1 MSDFVCN
8 RTITR
13 LRRRTALAVVLTA
26 GIGAVAVYSIGWLGG
41 YRINL
46 TPSEPLGLWHIV
58 PLDRP
63 AVVGDVVFICP
74 PVTATMREARE
85 RGYLRRGRC
94 PAGYAPLIKTIAG
107 VAGQDVEVRADVR
120 IARHAVPRSSV
131 SMVDGKGRPLA
142 RFNGGVIQ
150 TGHVFVHST
159 FIGSFDSRYFGP
171 IPTSGI
177 LGQAQE
183 VWTYAP

>member
-1 MSDFVCN
+1 MSALGWN
-8 RTITR
+8 RTGNRSHR
-13 LRRRTALAVVLTA
+13 LKAAAIVVTA
-26 GIGAVAVYSIGWLGG
+26 GICALSAFTLGWIGGF
-41 YRINL
+41 RINL

-107 VAGQDVEVRADVR
+107 VAGQDVEVGADVR

-142 RFNGGVIQ
+142 RFNGGVIP